1 VRSSTSR
8 RLRGNRQEYLI
19 CAALVEVD
27 ACEAAR
33 DVMRSLLLPGQVKV
47 HWTAESEARRRR
59 IVETITS
66 LGPMNVVVS
75 HLDEYRKKVE
85 RYRRKCLEVVYR
97 ELAGM
102 GVTDAALEHRSHSQ
116 DAADRAHIVAL
127 QAQSLDHSLRIS
139 HPKGG
144 EEPLLW
150 IADAVLG
157 AINSRHLG
165 IPEHYDALVG
175 TLAFEEMTPD
185 SQGLD

>member
-1 VRSSTSR
+1 
-8 RLRGNRQEYLI
+8 
-19 CAALVEVD
+19 
-27 ACEAAR
+27 
-33 DVMRSLLLPGQVKV
+33 MRSLLLPGQVKV